1 MFDFCFCFF
10 PVYRGVFGIAGFQ
23 AHFSYIS
30 KPTFFHWGSKCTR
43 LVLLCV
49 CVWFVV
55 CFLTVPG
62 DPFITRLIVFSM
74 AFSGAV
80 QNTQY
85 SSVCRIWCKDSSTY
99 TLLGIKY
106 KFPWKGPVFVV
117 FICLH
122 KLEWSVLWNLGA
134 GNWRKLE
141 WNLHFF
147 LKHLFPILQRQNLKL
162 NLSSDLILDFM
173 FILLIE
179 IQKTY
184 LLRASIFLMGQT

>member
-1 MFDFCFCFF
+1 M
-10 PVYRGVFGIAGFQ
+10 YSFGFAV
-23 AHFSYIS
+23 
-30 KPTFFHWGSKCTR
+30 C
-43 LVLLCV
+43 LCV
-49 CVWFVV
+49 V
-55 CFLTVPG
+55 CCLLFNCAG

-80 QNTQY
+80 QNMQY

-147 LKHLFPILQRQNLKL
+147 SEASISHSSESEPQTESFIWLNSGLHFHSPDRDTKDLPSEGKHILNA
-162 NLSSDLILDFM
+162 SDLASLLT
-173 FILLIE
+173 FIYSF
-179 IQKTY
+179 Y
-184 LLRASIFLMGQT
+184 LLFSIKEEN